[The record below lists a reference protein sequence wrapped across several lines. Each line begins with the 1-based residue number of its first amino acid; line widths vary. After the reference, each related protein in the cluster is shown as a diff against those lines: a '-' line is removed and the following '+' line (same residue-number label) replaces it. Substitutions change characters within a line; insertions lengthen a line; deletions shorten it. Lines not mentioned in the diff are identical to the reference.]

1 MRFFKGFFHFLHY
14 FSEKMQVMH
23 FKNRVLQKLQEVKNV
38 KVEYPFLSRLQ
49 NTIEYCIRRKNNGDE
64 ILDIYKVFY

>member
-1 MRFFKGFFHFLHY
+1 
-14 FSEKMQVMH
+14 MH

-38 KVEYPFLSRLQ
+38 KVEYPFLPRLQ